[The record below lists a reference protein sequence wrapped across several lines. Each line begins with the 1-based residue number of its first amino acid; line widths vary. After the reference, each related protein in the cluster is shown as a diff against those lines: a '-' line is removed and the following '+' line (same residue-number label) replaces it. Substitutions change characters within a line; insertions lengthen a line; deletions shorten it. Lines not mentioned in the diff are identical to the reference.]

1 LELIRYIHLNPLRA
15 RLVKDL
21 KELDKYPWTG
31 HSAILGKR
39 NNPLMPNDQI
49 NRMNQTNQID
59 QINQTDQRNQI
70 DDPNPLNYA
79 NALRI
84 RMSY

>member
-21 KELDKYPWTG
+21 KELDKYPWTS

-39 NNPLMPNDQI
+39 NNPLMPNRPDKPNEPNKPDRPDKP
-49 NRMNQTNQID
+49 NRPKK
-59 QINQTDQRNQI
+59 
-70 DDPNPLNYA
+70 PN
-79 NALRI
+79 
-84 RMSY
+84 